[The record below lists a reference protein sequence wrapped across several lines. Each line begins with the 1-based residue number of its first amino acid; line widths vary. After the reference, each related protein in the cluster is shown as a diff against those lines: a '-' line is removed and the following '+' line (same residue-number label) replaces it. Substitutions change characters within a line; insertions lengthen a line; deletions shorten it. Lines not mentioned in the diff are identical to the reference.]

1 MYQKSRL
8 VAFTSVVA
16 TVLASLLPVG
26 GIAVLYAIQ
35 DMTARLA
42 VIGVLTAMFS
52 MVMMM
57 ITKAERGESF
67 AATAA

>member
-1 MYQKSRL
+1 
-8 VAFTSVVA
+8 VAFTSVTA

-52 MVMMM
+52 MVLTM